1 MAVILYI
8 LIGALLAGIIVF
20 SLISYYSISR
30 SAKYFILLI
39 MFALSIVVLVISILF
54 LIQASGDSAVV
65 VAAIAIWAVIAAFWI
80 KTPLQILR
88 D

>member
-8 LIGALLAGIIVF
+8 LIGALLAGIVVF

-30 SAKYFILLI
+30 SLKYFILLI
-39 MFALSIVVLVISILF
+39 MLALSIVVLVISILF
-54 LIQASGDSAVV
+54 LTRASGDSAVV
-65 VAAIAIWAVIAAFWI
+65 TATIALWAVIAAFWI
-80 KTPLQILR
+80 KTPIQILR